1 MSNIQ
6 IFVMCIASG
15 VVGSILT
22 RVAMKQVFIS
32 IIEFQDTVE
41 IISDAMNENNQIIE
55 AMLVRHDRQI
65 EILTENNKGE

>member
-1 MSNIQ
+1 
-6 IFVMCIASG
+6 MCIASG